1 MKYLVLF
8 FLYSFAANAEDG
20 LFARF
25 VFEKQEIG
33 SNLQQSYNTGILAEF
48 NSSSTLDISSLY
60 QIAITNRV
68 LEPGKVNIYFSLK
81 DTSSGK
87 PYNVGADARDFII
100 GQQESFK
107 FNNNGYIYTVSIDTS
122 FGKLPEQ

>member
-8 FLYSFAANAEDG
+8 FLCSFAVNAEDG

-25 VFEKQEIG
+25 VFDKQEIG
-33 SNLQQSYNTGILAEF
+33 SNSLQSYNTGVLADF
-48 NSSSTLDISSLY
+48 NSSNTLKISNLY

-68 LEPGKVNIYFSLK
+68 IEDGKVNIYFSLK
-81 DTSSGK
+81 DTSTGK

-100 GQQESFK
+100 GQQESFE
-107 FNNNGYIYTVSIDTS
+107 FNSNGYIYTVSIDTS
-122 FGKLPEQ
+122 FGKLP